1 MKRPAAPLALAFA
14 FALSAVA
21 LSACGGGGG
30 TAASAMAP
38 AFQIDRGAA
47 RTLTR
52 ATAPTE
58 SAADQTARR
67 AGILARTDSIV
78 ASTLYGGSFSSAL
91 SSFALSSSCTGTAC
105 RFGEPTSGA
114 NWSVRLSDLEFASPG
129 WQETEAR
136 TRAVL
141 SKNGVT
147 LLEYAGENLRAYYAW
162 MEHSGFVVQRENGF
176 VSLYVGRNP
185 SGGTIHRSVPASL
198 RHGMAGGDLTGSRPS
213 VNATWTGVMVGTPA
227 QGGPRNH
234 YLQGDASLTY
244 ATAGNRLNAA
254 FSNIV
259 NLNTGRAHSTTSLS
273 FNNVPVTAGGTFAS
287 GTGGNRIQGG
297 LYGPDHAE
305 ATGVFKKN
313 DIVGAFGARKEP

>member
-1 MKRPAAPLALAFA
+1 MKPAAPFALAFA
-14 FALSAVA
+14 AILSAVA
-21 LSACGGGGG
+21 LSACGGGGGG

-58 SAADQTARR
+58 SAADQIARR
-67 AGILARTDSIV
+67 AGILARADSLI
-78 ASTLYGGSFSSAL
+78 ASTIYGDSSSSAL
-91 SSFALSSSCTGTAC
+91 PTFALSSSCTGTAC
-105 RFGEPTSGA
+105 TFRELNSGV
-114 NWSVRLSDLEFASPG
+114 SQTVRLSDLEFGSEG
-129 WQETEAR
+129 

-147 LLEYAGENLRAYYAW
+147 LLEYAGANLRAYGAW
-162 MEHSGFVVQRENGF
+162 LEHSAFAVQRESGTVNVAGAGD
-176 VSLYVGRNP
+176 VSF
-185 SGGTIHRSVPASL
+185 HF

-213 VNATWTGVMVGTPA
+213 VDATWTGVMVGTPD
-227 QGGPRNH
+227 QGGRRGN

-244 ATAGNRLNAA
+244 ASADNTLDAT
-254 FSNIV
+254 FSSIV
-259 NLNTGRAHSTTSLS
+259 NLNTGRAHSTTLLS
-273 FNNVPVTAGGTFAS
+273 FGNVPVTAGGTFAS
-287 GTGGNRIQGG
+287 GTGGNRIRGG

-305 ATGVFKKN
+305 ATGVFEKN